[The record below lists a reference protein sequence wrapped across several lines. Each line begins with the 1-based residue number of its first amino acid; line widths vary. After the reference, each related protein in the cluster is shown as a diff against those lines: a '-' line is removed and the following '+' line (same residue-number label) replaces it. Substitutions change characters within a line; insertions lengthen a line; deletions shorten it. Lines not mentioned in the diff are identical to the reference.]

1 MIIQTRDINF
11 MVSGNLPFDTLYKL
25 AVGACM
31 MLQAEHKSALQPL
44 IVKNAP
50 DCIFG
55 NSYDVVFRYYDLHS
69 APQIN

>member
-1 MIIQTRDINF
+1 MILQTNDINF
-11 MVSGNLPFDTLYKL
+11 TVSGNLSDDTLYRL

-55 NSYDVVFRYYDLHS
+55 NSYDVVFRYYDLHNM
-69 APQIN
+69 AKIN

>member
-11 MVSGNLPFDTLYKL
+11 TVSGNLPFDTLYKL

-31 MLQAEHKSALQPL
+31 MLQAEYKSALQPL

-50 DCIFG
+50 DGIFH
-55 NSYDVVFRYYDLHS
+55 NSYDVVFRYYDL
-69 APQIN
+69 PDTPRIN